1 MNKERKEE
9 FKKMLDLG
17 VISQQEY
24 DKLSIESK
32 TDKPKRRKYL
42 VPVLIFILVSL
53 GSLSYYFFS
62 KPNVESLAIELSKDY
77 VSYQLENNTAYL
89 NKLYDIQ
96 EKINSGEYMFASS
109 LDSEL
114 NVLNLQYVGNSLDET
129 IEASYTNIEKTIAA
143 AELEWPKTEADG
155 KKFWFTYDVAVNN
168 DTELKQTTEKITKL
182 INEIQAQKENIQLT
196 SAEDIEVL
204 KEKSYGLM
212 RTIFSNWVNES
223 FDPFMYFAPSVERF
237 FSYQHLSPDQV
248 INTVHEKIEFSY
260 ATYTPNFGSFELIEK
275 NKDHE
280 IWEYQVEVIYFDY
293 NESSNKVRK
302 KHRLMLNNSDKI
314 MAIYDI

>member
-24 DKLSIESK
+24 DKLSNESK

-77 VSYQLENNTAYL
+77 VSYQLENNMAYL

-96 EKINSGEYMFASS
+96 EKINSGGYMFASS

-114 NVLNLQYVGNSLDET
+114 NVLNLQYVGNSLD
-129 IEASYTNIEKTIAA
+129 
-143 AELEWPKTEADG
+143 
-155 KKFWFTYDVAVNN
+155 
-168 DTELKQTTEKITKL
+168 
-182 INEIQAQKENIQLT
+182 
-196 SAEDIEVL
+196 
-204 KEKSYGLM
+204 
-212 RTIFSNWVNES
+212 
-223 FDPFMYFAPSVERF
+223 
-237 FSYQHLSPDQV
+237 
-248 INTVHEKIEFSY
+248 
-260 ATYTPNFGSFELIEK
+260 
-275 NKDHE
+275 
-280 IWEYQVEVIYFDY
+280 
-293 NESSNKVRK
+293 
-302 KHRLMLNNSDKI
+302 
-314 MAIYDI
+314 